1 MNLQIIF
8 IIFGLLE
15 KQKTLAQKI
24 DETAFLFAVLS
35 SSLIRKSLF
44 SNLLPKSWNYN
55 TNRNKI

>member
-24 DETAFLFAVLS
+24 DETVFLFAVLS
-35 SSLIRKSLF
+35 FII
-44 SNLLPKSWNYN
+44 
-55 TNRNKI
+55 NKKEPIFKPTTKIMEL